1 MHWVEG
7 GHARSAHWRSERGA
21 PPPRRVVLADDTLTA
36 AMAQRLASEG
46 TAMLWR
52 GDFHN
57 ARQLLQAL
65 ARRIDQPKGARK
77 SSYKQEQTIYTS
89 QAQKAKKASNFGS
102 DGLAVP
108 PSPTS
113 PTEASVSAAAF
124 HRHRQAQSQ
133 RARLLGMVLLSFGPD
148 HGLALRRA
156 PDVRQACAQ
165 GWGEPTAEA
174 TGSVASLRE
183 LLALTSAHEWARQGV
198 EVPALGEAPLNRIHP
213 RYGVFS
219 PVRGEYVALV
229 AQAPLPG
236 AADTLRAFDI
246 GTGSG
251 VLAAVLA
258 RRGVAQVVATD
269 LDERALACARANL
282 QRLAPGV
289 QLLRAD
295 LFPPGRAHLVVCN
308 PPWLPARATSP
319 VERAVYDED
328 SRMLRGFLAG
338 LANHLLPG
346 GEGWLIMSDLA
357 EHLGLRRPHEL
368 ADWVAAAGLRV
379 VARLDARPTHRK
391 AADTSDPLHAARA
404 AEVTS
409 LWRLAVG
416 DGGRGAP

>member
-1 MHWVEG
+1 MLTAPAPGPAPAPELTPWPLVHWVEG

-77 SSYKQEQTIYTS
+77 SSSKQEQTIYTS

-102 DGLAVP
+102 DRLAVP

-113 PTEASVSAAAF
+113 PTEASVPAAAF

-165 GWGEPTAEA
+165 GWGEPTADA

-246 GTGSG
+246 GTGTG

-269 LDERALACARANL
+269 LDERALACARANQ
-282 QRLAPGV
+282 QRLAPG
-289 QLLRAD
+289 
-295 LFPPGRAHLVVCN
+295 
-308 PPWLPARATSP
+308 
-319 VERAVYDED
+319 
-328 SRMLRGFLAG
+328 
-338 LANHLLPG
+338 
-346 GEGWLIMSDLA
+346 
-357 EHLGLRRPHEL
+357 
-368 ADWVAAAGLRV
+368 
-379 VARLDARPTHRK
+379 
-391 AADTSDPLHAARA
+391 
-404 AEVTS
+404 
-409 LWRLAVG
+409 
-416 DGGRGAP
+416 